1 MGAYC
6 CLSFRLK
13 RDYQP
18 KKTSLKQN
26 FIESVSQE
34 SGEHPDTKKLI
45 SDEIIQRSIKTTEID
60 RLEVSQYRCTCEDCP
75 RMKIIMAVTSCSIL
89 FDMEK
94 CTSDTTRQR
103 LQRVLLA
110 YLTYD
115 ETRDTLDPK
124 VVQLAHELVIE
135 RKLKDD
141 DAFRNCEIV
150 DLEAIKY
157 DNWTITRSAHL

>member
-1 MGAYC
+1 
-6 CLSFRLK
+6 
-13 RDYQP
+13 
-18 KKTSLKQN
+18 
-26 FIESVSQE
+26 
-34 SGEHPDTKKLI
+34 
-45 SDEIIQRSIKTTEID
+45 
-60 RLEVSQYRCTCEDCP
+60 
-75 RMKIIMAVTSCSIL
+75 MKIIMAVTSCSIL

-141 DAFRNCEIV
+141 DAFRV
-150 DLEAIKY
+150 LVVSWKDMQ
-157 DNWTITRSAHL
+157 